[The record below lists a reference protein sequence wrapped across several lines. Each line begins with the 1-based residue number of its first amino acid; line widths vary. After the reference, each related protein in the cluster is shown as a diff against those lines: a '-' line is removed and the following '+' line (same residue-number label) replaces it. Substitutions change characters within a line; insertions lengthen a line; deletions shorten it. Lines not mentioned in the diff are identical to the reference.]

1 MFGLGANELVIIL
14 IFGFIIFG
22 PDKLPGMA
30 KTIGQAI
37 AKFRNAQAEMSRVI
51 KTEVYDPDAEDPF
64 KNPLDALSKLETQ
77 AKKED
82 RGESFTERKARYD
95 KQRAARKAA
104 DERKAELAA
113 KREAEKAA
121 KEAATE
127 AGADY
132 EGINEAGKAAVAAVE
147 AKLVEEK
154 EAKAAEEAQAAKK
167 KPTAEELYGTKPV
180 AKKPKPKKAE
190 SESDAKKEAAAQKAA
205 AEPIDKQV
213 EEALDTADSTNASA
227 ASDEADSTNA
237 SVAPSAAATPEEGK
251 GE

>member
-37 AKFRNAQAEMSRVI
+37 AKFRNAQAEMNRVI

-104 DERKAELAA
+104 DERKAELTA

-127 AGADY
+127 AGANL
-132 EGINEAGKAAVAAVE
+132 EEAREAGKAAVAAVE
-147 AKLVEEK
+147 AKLAEEK
-154 EAKAAEEAQAAKK
+154 EAKAAEEAQATKK

-190 SESDAKKEAAAQKAA
+190 GNTDEDKKAA
-205 AEPIDKQV
+205 AKKVAAEPVDKQV
-213 EEALDTADSTNASA
+213 EEAVDEDGFATSGAAD
-227 ASDEADSTNA
+227 
-237 SVAPSAAATPEEGK
+237 APAQGK